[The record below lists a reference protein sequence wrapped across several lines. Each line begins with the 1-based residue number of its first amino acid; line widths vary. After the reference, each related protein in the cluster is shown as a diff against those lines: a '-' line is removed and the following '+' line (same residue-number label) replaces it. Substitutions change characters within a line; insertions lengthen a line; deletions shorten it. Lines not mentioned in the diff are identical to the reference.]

1 LFSPELQL
9 ADSFSEFKRLFIMT
23 NKRALFLFLL
33 TGMLSGL
40 IISCDSKPETRIQTP
55 LFTLSWPSSSV
66 DSWKYTLKKKGEP
79 VEIKLPVFE
88 IDGIRTPVLL
98 TSLVETGKPVTLRN
112 GVTEY
117 IYEGAFRKD
126 TTLRLQVRFRV
137 AADNPVVRFC
147 YMFKSSAGA
156 KLTKMDGAD
165 HLSYLSLSFSRFPQV
180 KEISLSVFNEMIHSC
195 HLTETRIY
203 EADFSASA
211 SAVGPILIGTGG
223 KKTLMC
229 AYEHDSM
236 YPNHFLEYRFDPG
249 ENVELKAV
257 RGNYYDGQA
266 ADGYQTVWFELAEI
280 DGDEDTMA
288 EQFRLFILKYQ
299 PENSEIRKPY
309 IYYNTWG
316 RQERVK
322 WAGGQYLTTMNLEYT
337 LKEIDRAHEMGIEF
351 YVLDAGWFDRA
362 GDWGVN
368 VKNFPDGFT
377 QICDKIESCG
387 MKLGIWMDPAKA
399 AVNSQAFQKN
409 QNCMKTWNNK
419 PNEPSLVWETEESVN
434 MCLVSPYWEAYA
446 DAIIRLYNSLG
457 IRYFYLDGVGQSGC
471 NDPGHFHGTAENKL
485 TERDQSYG
493 FLLPVYLGKIMEKV
507 FTACP
512 DVIFDFDVTESR
524 RIGVG
529 LQFLAN
535 GRFFI
540 LNNGPYYHNFDLCP
554 QGESILPNGCRNI
567 FIQPG
572 PARTWFMRSVLEYD
586 KWIPSNLFLAN
597 YQPDDPVTSQ
607 IINLASLVLG
617 QNSIWG
623 EILKTSPEG
632 VALFHDILEKY
643 KQVRYDVSAASPIFK
658 GRPGDTPEIVE
669 KINPETG
676 KGVVVIF
683 ANSGGTFTYITKNKV
698 ADGYI
703 ASGNSQIELANSINA
718 KIEVAFEHASAEI
731 VFFGAE

>member
-1 LFSPELQL
+1 MKPIFFFIL
-9 ADSFSEFKRLFIMT
+9 AGI
-23 NKRALFLFLL
+23 
-33 TGMLSGL
+33 LSGL
-40 IISCDSKPETRIQTP
+40 ILSCDNNREIRIQTP
-55 LFTLSWPSSSV
+55 HFTISWPSSSV
-66 DSWKYTLKKKGEP
+66 DSWKYNLKMKGEA

-88 IDGIRTPVLL
+88 IDGISTPVLL
-98 TSLVETGKPVTLRN
+98 SALKETKKPVTLRN

-117 IYEGAFRKD
+117 VYEGAFHTD
-126 TTLRLQVRFRV
+126 TSLRLQVRFRI

-147 YMFKSSAGA
+147 YLIKSSAGQ
-156 KLTKMDGAD
+156 KLTKKGGAD
-165 HLSYLSLSFSRFPQV
+165 HLSYLSFSVSRFPQV

-195 HLTETRIY
+195 HLEETNVY
-203 EADFSASA
+203 DSDFSCSA
-211 SAVGPILIGTGG
+211 YAVGPILTGSDG
-223 KKTLMC
+223 KKTMMF

-236 YPNHFLEYRFDPG
+236 YPKHFLEYRFNP
-249 ENVELKAV
+249 EKIVELKAV

-266 ADGYQTVWFELAEI
+266 ADGYQTVWFEVAAIE
-280 DGDEDTMA
+280 GDENVMA
-288 EQFRLFILKYQ
+288 GQFRTFILKYQ
-299 PENSEIRKPY
+299 PENTESRKPF

-337 LKEIDRAHEMGIEF
+337 LKEIDRAHDMGIEF

-368 VKNFPDGFT
+368 LKNFPDGFT
-377 QICDKIESCG
+377 LIRDKIESYG

-399 AVNSQAFQKN
+399 AIRSQAFLKN
-409 QNCMKTWNNK
+409 QNSVKTWNNK
-419 PNEPSLVWETEESVN
+419 PDEASLVWETEESVD
-434 MCLVSPYWEAYA
+434 MCLVSPYWEEYA
-446 DAIIRLYNSLG
+446 DAIIRLYNGLG
-457 IRYFYLDGVGQSGC
+457 IRYFYLDGVGQTGC
-471 NDPGHFHGTAENKL
+471 NDPGHFHGTADNSL
-485 TERDQSYG
+485 TERDHSYG

-507 FTACP
+507 CTACP
-512 DVIFDFDVTESR
+512 DAIFDFDVTESR

-540 LNNGPYYHNFDLCP
+540 LNNGPYYHNYDLCP
-554 QGESILPNGCRNI
+554 RGESILPNGCRNI

-572 PARTWFMRSVLEYD
+572 PARTWFMRSVIEYD

-597 YQPDDPVTSQ
+597 YQPDNPASSQ

-632 VALFHDILEKY
+632 VALFHDILGKY

-683 ANSGGTFTYITKNKV
+683 ANSKGAFSYITKNKV
-698 ADGYI
+698 TTSFI
-703 ASGNSQIELANSINA
+703 TTGNSRVERANSGYA
-718 KIEVAFEHASAEI
+718 KIETVFENASAEI
-731 VFFGAE
+731 VFFGAN